1 MPYPSPADE
10 TSIVP
15 ALVLLSLPVA
25 LVALIVATIA
35 ALYVLWAVV

>member
-15 ALVLLSLPVA
+15 VLVMFAFVA
-25 LVALIVATIA
+25 YVIATIVAAIA
-35 ALYVLWAVV
+35 ALIL

>member
-15 ALVLLSLPVA
+15 VLILLATVA
-25 LVALIVATIA
+25 YVIATIVAAIA
-35 ALYVLWAVV
+35 ALIL

>member
-15 ALVLLSLPVA
+15 VLVMFAFVA
-25 LVALIVATIA
+25 YVIATIVAAIA
-35 ALYVLWAVV
+35 ALVC

>member
-15 ALVLLSLPVA
+15 VLVLLAIVAYAIATIVAAVAA
-25 LVALIVATIA
+25 LVC
-35 ALYVLWAVV
+35 

>member
-15 ALVLLSLPVA
+15 VLILLSPL
-25 LVALIVATIA
+25 VATIA
-35 ALYVLWAVV
+35 LVGIVAALCVAWAVM